1 LNGSDKKVYY
11 KKIKMKR
18 SDINPLPKHFDT
30 YINKTEDVELH
41 EALQK
46 SLANLK
52 HLPVDKWIALA
63 DQVYA
68 PGKWT
73 VKDILQ
79 HIIDAERVFAYRAL
93 RFARNDK
100 TQLPGFDENDFA
112 NAANANQR
120 SLTELINEMV
130 TVRQST
136 FEMFSA
142 FDDALQRRTGTS
154 ASGEISVA
162 ALGFTIVG
170 HETHHLRVLEEKYYP
185 LLS

>member
-1 LNGSDKKVYY
+1 
-11 KKIKMKR
+11 MKR

-30 YINKTEDVELH
+30 YINKTEDIELN
-41 EALQK
+41 EALKK

-52 HLPVDKWIALA
+52 NLPVDKWIALG

-79 HIIDAERVFAYRAL
+79 HIIDAERIFSYRAL
-93 RFARNDK
+93 RFARKDTTK
-100 TQLPGFDENDFA
+100 LPGFEENDYAAVAEA
-112 NAANANQR
+112 NHR
-120 SLTELINEMV
+120 SLTELMNELV

-136 FEMFSA
+136 VEMFAA
-142 FDDALQRRTGTS
+142 FNDEVQQRMGSTTS
-154 ASGEISVA
+154 AEISVA
-162 ALGFTIVG
+162 AIGFTIVG
-170 HETHHLRVLEEKYYP
+170 HEIHHLRILEERYYP